1 MTGIA
6 ERIEIT
12 TQVGNERERRSE
24 WAPYRSPEEEAESR
38 GRSRFG
44 GLVVLAAFLLFS
56 GVTIAVARGNG
67 GLAES
72 YEISPEAL
80 LGVAW
85 LIQGATALL
94 CFVLAVRWLR
104 S

>member
-12 TQVGNERERRSE
+12 TQVGQERERRSE
-24 WAPYRSPEEEAESR
+24 WAPYRPPTEEGETH
-38 GRSRFG
+38 GRRRFG
-44 GLVVLAAFLLFS
+44 GLGVLAAFLLFS
-56 GVTIAVARGNG
+56 GVTVAVARGNA

-72 YEISPEAL
+72 YEVSPEAL

-85 LIQGATALL
+85 LVQGATALL